1 MAAPARQQ
9 EAEMKST
16 GNRKTLIVAVF
27 SVLAVVIAINTFTQ
41 FRAMQALNPQA
52 EQPKPAEKE
61 VAKRDVSASEKA
73 GIADRLKGRLAGRSE
88 GPEESGGGAAKA
100 GEIPAEPTIRLTR
113 VRIQAQQ
120 PNDSATSSQ
129 WYQEDA
135 RLKAKAE
142 QLDKEREAVGG
153 N

>member
-1 MAAPARQQ
+1 
-9 EAEMKST
+9 MKST

-41 FRAMQALNPQA
+41 FQAMQAQNPQA
-52 EQPKPAEKE
+52 AQPKPEEKE
-61 VAKRDVSASEKA
+61 VAKRDVSAGEKA
-73 GIADRLKGRLAGRSE
+73 GIADRLKGRLAGRTE
-88 GPEESGGGAAKA
+88 QPEESGGSKPAV
-100 GEIPAEPTIRLTR
+100 GEIPAEATIRITR

-142 QLDKEREAVGG
+142 QLDKEREAVG